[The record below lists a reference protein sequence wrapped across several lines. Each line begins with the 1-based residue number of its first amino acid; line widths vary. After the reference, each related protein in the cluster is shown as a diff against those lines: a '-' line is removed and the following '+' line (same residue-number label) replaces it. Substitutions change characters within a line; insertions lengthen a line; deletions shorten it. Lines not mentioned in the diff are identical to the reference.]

1 MAKPLSASPAPAR
14 TRRSKG
20 WLILDIL
27 LGVLTLA
34 GVAALI
40 YFFAEIL
47 PFEHYDRILPNV
59 YCAGVNLGGMTREE
73 AQKAIENA
81 MEVPSFSV
89 KVVLPDGEYVFQP
102 RQEGVSL
109 DSDVAAGAAYAYG
122 RLDNSAFGLYRAYRE
137 AEKTDHQVNTAVAL
151 RYSEEDILS
160 RAMEVFRDTVKEP
173 TESRYTW
180 DPEAHTVT
188 VTPGAPGRRI
198 EPEVL
203 NNAVLQ
209 AFETMDFS
217 DIVLDYQ
224 PVAIDFEQLR
234 TVCDAAAAEAYIP
247 PVQPEI
253 TADETV
259 PEIRVVTGTPG
270 WSISG
275 DSLYEMAS
283 ASARALSPNPQAV
296 TLDMEKIEPWGA
308 DITEAYESIAR
319 DPIEPYYAGGQV
331 HEGENGYTMD
341 WNAAA
346 AALNAAGY
354 GETVVIPMIAHT
366 PTRQASE
373 IEAVLF
379 RDQLS
384 SCSTEH
390 TYNYNRTNN
399 LTLACNAINGTVLN
413 PGEVF
418 SFNDTVGERTADK
431 GYTSAIVYVGSES
444 VEELGGGICQVASTI
459 YDAALYAEMEIT
471 DREYHQ
477 FFVTYVPGGLDAT
490 VYYGS
495 VDFGFRNN
503 TDYPVRINAWVEGGY
518 VNITLDGTKVNDHTV
533 ELTST
538 MVSSTGYTT
547 VYQYSSAYR
556 YGTQTTTVTPYTGY
570 SYDAYQN
577 IYDGSG
583 NLIVSNYLGRSYYE
597 KRDRVIT
604 IGTG

>member
-1 MAKPLSASPAPAR
+1 MAKPASASPAPAKP
-14 TRRSKG
+14 RRSG
-20 WLILDIL
+20 VWLILDLL

-34 GVAALI
+34 GIAALI
-40 YFFAEIL
+40 YFFAEVL

-73 AQKAIENA
+73 AQKAIEDA
-81 MEVPSFSV
+81 MEVPNFSV
-89 KVVLPDGEYVFQP
+89 KVILPDGEYVFRP

-122 RLDNSAFGLYRAYRE
+122 RLDNSAFGLYRAYRQ

-160 RAMEVFRDTVKEP
+160 RAMEVFRETLKDP
-173 TESRYTW
+173 TESRYAW

-203 NNAVLQ
+203 NNAVLS

-217 DIVLDYQ
+217 DIHLDYQ
-224 PVAIDFEQLR
+224 PVAIDLTQLR
-234 TVCDAAAAEAYIP
+234 AVCDAAAAEAYIP
-247 PVQPEI
+247 PVQPVI

-270 WSISG
+270 WSVSG
-275 DSLYEMAS
+275 DGLYEACLQS
-283 ASARALSPNPQAV
+283 GTPQTV

-308 DITEAYESIAR
+308 DVTEACESLSR

-341 WNAAA
+341 WDAAA

-354 GETVVIPMIAHT
+354 GETVVIPMIAHA

-373 IEAVLF
+373 IESVLF

-390 TYNYNRTNN
+390 TYASARTNN
-399 LTLACNAINGTVLN
+399 LILACRAINGTVLN
-413 PGEVF
+413 PGEAF
-418 SFNDTVGERTADK
+418 SFNDTVGERTAEK
-431 GYTSAIVYVGSES
+431 GYASATVYVGSES

-459 YDAALYAEMEIT
+459 YDAALYAELEIT
-471 DREYHQ
+471 HREYHQ

-503 TDYPVRINAWVEGGY
+503 TDYPIRINAWVEGGY
-518 VNITLDGTKVNDHTV
+518 VNITLDGTKTNDHTV

-556 YGTQTTTVTPYTGY
+556 YGTQITTVTPYTGY

-583 NLIVSNYLGRSYYE
+583 NLLVSNYLGRSYYE